1 MKPSRLVL
9 LALLI
14 AACGGEAPSDT
25 IQAMCEASC
34 DREQRCQTF
43 VDESREECVA
53 GCLGGTPPASVFK
66 PGVMSSLAAC
76 LSQLEC
82 SANDDTCTEQVVV
95 AQDPSGL
102 LGPKAEACLARLD
115 TCAAAGSGRS
125 LEESMCVAYFICT
138 AETVAAVDACLAGA
152 CETVD
157 ACLQGVLGGPEVVS
171 TRAQLALFS
180 SASGT
185 STVRR

>member
-1 MKPSRLVL
+1 MRPSRLVL
-9 LALLI
+9 FALLI

-34 DREQRCQTF
+34 AREQRCQTF
-43 VDESREECVA
+43 VDMSREECVA
-53 GCLGGTPPASVFK
+53 GCLGGAPPASIFK

-82 SANDDTCTEQVVV
+82 SAKDDACTEQVAV

-102 LGPKAEACLARLD
+102 LGPKAEACIARLD
-115 TCAAAGSGRS
+115 ACAAASGGS
-125 LEESMCVAYFICT
+125 LEEEMCVAYFLCT